1 VLFRVNKILSIML
14 LLFAAP
20 ATNASP
26 TVTHQDAILTTG
38 LCGAD
43 TPVTI
48 SRTINNVV
56 GPINARLTNLGREF
70 LQPPAS
76 LAGLS
81 NEQDN
86 PVKPLPAVP
95 TAMLMVLMGFI
106 CVSLVRDRRIYLA
119 ALAALLCAGH
129 AGLRAVPQLG
139 LHLCHRAHTN
149 HHLWARPAQFFLPK
163 DATRPRCDIEG
174 TRYIGLLHHLAG
186 MPNSNVSQLCC
197 RFRHSSISVQS
208 EDEFRSHQFA
218 ITKLLSYLIQA
229 TSSCSTLTFERSVCL
244 TLAFIFQNFS
254 RGPPAIPAT

>member
-1 VLFRVNKILSIML
+1 MLFRVNKLLYIAF
-14 LLFAAP
+14 LLFAAS
-20 ATNASP
+20 AANASP

-38 LCGAD
+38 LCAAD
-43 TPVTI
+43 TSAPI
-48 SRTINNVV
+48 SHTINNVI

-70 LQPPAS
+70 MQPPAS

-81 NEQDN
+81 NEQEN

-129 AGLRAVPQLG
+129 AGFRAVPQLG

-149 HHLWARPAQFFLPK
+149 HPLWARPTQSYLLENV
-163 DATRPRCDIEG
+163 TRPRCDIEG

-197 RFRHSSISVQS
+197 RLRHSNISAQTKDKFSVP
-208 EDEFRSHQFA
+208 QFA
-218 ITKLLSYLIQA
+218 IRRLLSYPIQA
-229 TSSCSTLTFERSVCL
+229 TNGSTPISERFVCL
-244 TLAFIFQNFS
+244 TPAFIFHNFS
-254 RGPPAIPAT
+254 RGPPVMPVT